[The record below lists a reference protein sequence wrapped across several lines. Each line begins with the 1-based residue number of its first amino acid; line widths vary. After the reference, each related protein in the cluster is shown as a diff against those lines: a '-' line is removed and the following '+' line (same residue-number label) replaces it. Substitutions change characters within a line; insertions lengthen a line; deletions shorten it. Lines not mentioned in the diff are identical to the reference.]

1 MNKSVR
7 NIFFQVGICMTNED
21 KEKCQYIIHGSAA
34 AAAAI
39 GFIPLPGADLA
50 PICAV
55 QSAMIIALSRVFKV
69 AITDETARQ
78 MAKTFIVGNIGKMLV
93 SQFSKLVPI
102 LGGGVNATVA
112 AGLTE
117 ALGWEVVEEFDKK
130 NLNKQYKLIE

>member
-1 MNKSVR
+1 
-7 NIFFQVGICMTNED
+7 MTNED

-55 QSAMIIALSRVFKV
+55 QSAMIVALSRVFKL

-130 NLNKQYKLIE
+130 NLNK